1 MSMPPFHYII
11 ITYFAIAGLIGASVK
26 SFLVFVGA
34 VLGLILPIML
44 ENVSLIQAFITN
56 AFSKINTNANDEK
69 LKCYGHPIIGS
80 TIYNTPLSV
89 YTYAYLWSY
98 FIYVFSVN
106 IAWGSLNNT
115 LLFIILTA
123 LTVFECYRVGS
134 VCNFGYPIVLIP
146 LACGVIWG
154 VVWAAIIGKANHNVP
169 GSSNGETCG
178 LDNSKY
184 QCKLSTNGTILS

>member
-1 MSMPPFHYII
+1 MSMPPFYYII
-11 ITYFAIAGLIGASVK
+11 ITYFAIAGLFGASVK

-44 ENVSLIQAFITN
+44 ENVSFTQTFITN
-56 AFSKINTNANDEK
+56 AFSKINNADNEK
-69 LKCYGHPIIGS
+69 LKCYGNPIIGS

-106 IAWGSLNNT
+106 NAWGSSNNGLLFAILT
-115 LLFIILTA
+115 LLTA
-123 LTVFECYRVGS
+123 FEFYRVGS

-154 VVWAAIIGKANHNVP
+154 LIWAAIIGKANHNVP
-169 GSSNGETCG
+169 GSSNGKKCG
-178 LDNSKY
+178 LDNRKY
-184 QCKLSTNGTILS
+184 KCKLSTNGTILS